1 VCPGHIGW
9 GWPVKSNGRP
19 KKVDLPPDRH
29 KVQRLFDGV
38 PPHSQEDEIC
48 VLGSL
53 LLAGVEDLAM
63 VGDVIA
69 ILQPSDFYLPNH
81 TAIYEGM
88 VAVYDAQS
96 AIDPVLL
103 GAWLR
108 DRDLYKTIGG
118 QDYLAELMESV
129 PTCVN
134 GRQYAQRVR
143 DKAILR
149 TLVNAAGK
157 VVEAAHGGVK
167 PAEIA
172 DLAERTIF
180 EATQGS
186 QHASEPVTSAQ
197 IMRDTLARMQD
208 SGHSLTGIATG
219 IYQLDEMLCGLQ
231 RGEMVVLAARPSLG
245 KSALM
250 MTIAQHL
257 SIVER
262 VPIAIF
268 SLEMSR
274 EMIGDRLL
282 ASIGRVDAQRIRRNV
297 LDADELHR
305 TMQAHKEISEAPM
318 WVDDS
323 PGITIMQ
330 LRSKARRLALK
341 HKIGAIFVDYIQLM
355 HAPGAENRQVEVA
368 TISRGIK
375 ALARELRIPIVAL
388 SQLNRKVEDR
398 RDNRPT
404 LSDIRESGA
413 VEQDADVVMMLHRED
428 YYRELN
434 DPNYSPTNEAELI
447 VAKQRQGPTGIVK
460 LQWSRSTMT
469 FRNLHPG
476 DLYAH

>member
-1 VCPGHIGW
+1 
-9 GWPVKSNGRP
+9 
-19 KKVDLPPDRH
+19 
-29 KVQRLFDGV
+29 
-38 PPHSQEDEIC
+38 
-48 VLGSL
+48 
-53 LLAGVEDLAM
+53 
-63 VGDVIA
+63 
-69 ILQPSDFYLPNH
+69 
-81 TAIYEGM
+81 
-88 VAVYDAQS
+88 
-96 AIDPVLL
+96 
-103 GAWLR
+103 
-108 DRDLYKTIGG
+108 
-118 QDYLAELMESV
+118 
-129 PTCVN
+129 
-134 GRQYAQRVR
+134 
-143 DKAILR
+143 
-149 TLVNAAGK
+149 
-157 VVEAAHGGVK
+157 
-167 PAEIA
+167 
-172 DLAERTIF
+172 
-180 EATQGS
+180 
-186 QHASEPVTSAQ
+186 
-197 IMRDTLARMQD
+197 
-208 SGHSLTGIATG
+208 
-219 IYQLDEMLCGLQ
+219 
-231 RGEMVVLAARPSLG
+231 
-245 KSALM
+245 
-250 MTIAQHL
+250 
-257 SIVER
+257 
-262 VPIAIF
+262 
-268 SLEMSR
+268 
-274 EMIGDRLL
+274 
-282 ASIGRVDAQRIRRNV
+282 
-297 LDADELHR
+297 
-305 TMQAHKEISEAPM
+305 MQAHKEISEAPM